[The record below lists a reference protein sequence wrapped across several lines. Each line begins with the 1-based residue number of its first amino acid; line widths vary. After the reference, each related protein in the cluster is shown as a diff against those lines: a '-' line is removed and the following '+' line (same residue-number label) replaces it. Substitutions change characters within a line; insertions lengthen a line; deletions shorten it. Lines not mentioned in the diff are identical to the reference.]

1 MTSRRTKRTVLTT
14 AVASAAVLA
23 ASAPALTAPAQP
35 PAPASRSLTAAPQM
49 LNGGVQMQ
57 AAPLP
62 PACSEAIFKT
72 KEKFP
77 TTRYTVPDEP
87 WNALLSEVVNL
98 TEAEQAELTESAC
111 AAWNSWATANG
122 AVVAKDLDTRWQNAA
137 APACN
142 KWAVA
147 TMGSVKKYAPTI
159 PTETRKLEV
168 LAKKVWQGAMTKLAA
183 EAPDVECRTAYN
195 KVKAGW

>member
-1 MTSRRTKRTVLTT
+1 MASHRIQHKLLIT

-23 ASAPALTAPAQP
+23 ASAQALTATPQ
-35 PAPASRSLTAAPQM
+35 APAAASQHQTTPQM
-49 LNGGVQMQ
+49 LNVGAQMQ

-122 AVVAKDLDTRWQNAA
+122 PVVAKDLDTRWQNAA

-159 PTETRKLEV
+159 PAETRKLEA
-168 LAKKVWQGAMTKLAA
+168 LAKKVWQGAMTKLST
-183 EAPDVECRTAYN
+183 EAPDAACRTAYN
-195 KVKAGW
+195 KVKGGW

>member
-1 MTSRRTKRTVLTT
+1 MASYRSQSKILIT

-23 ASAPALTAPAQP
+23 ASAQALTATPQSPA
-35 PAPASRSLTAAPQM
+35 AASQHQTATPQM
-49 LNGGVQMQ
+49 LNASTQML
-57 AAPLP
+57 AAPMP
-62 PACSEAIFKT
+62 PACSEALFKT

-87 WNALLSEVVNL
+87 WNALLNEVVNL

-122 AVVAKDLDTRWQNAA
+122 PAVARDLDTRWQNAA

-142 KWAVA
+142 KFAVA
-147 TMGSVKKYAPTI
+147 TMGSVKKYAASVPA
-159 PTETRKLEV
+159 ETRKLEA
-168 LAKKVWQGAMTKLAA
+168 LAKKVWQGAMTKLST
-183 EAPDVECRTAYN
+183 EAPDAGCRTAYN
-195 KVKAGW
+195 KVKVGW

>member
-1 MTSRRTKRTVLTT
+1 MASQRIQRKHLIT
-14 AVASAAVLA
+14 AVVSAAVLA
-23 ASAPALTAPAQP
+23 ASAQALTATPQ
-35 PAPASRSLTAAPQM
+35 APAAASQHQTTPQM
-49 LNGGVQMQ
+49 LNAGAQMQ

-122 AVVAKDLDTRWQNAA
+122 PVVAKDLDTRWQNAA

-142 KWAVA
+142 KFTVA
-147 TMGSVKKYAPTI
+147 TMGSAKKYAASVPA
-159 PTETRKLEV
+159 ETRKLEA
-168 LAKKVWQGAMTKLAA
+168 LAKKVWQGAMTKLAT
-183 EAPDVECRTAYN
+183 EAPDTACRTAYN
-195 KVKAGW
+195 KVKVGW

>member
-1 MTSRRTKRTVLTT
+1 MASRRTKCTVLTT

-23 ASAPALTAPAQP
+23 ASAQALTVPSQP
-35 PAPASRSLTAAPQM
+35 SASASRSMTVTPQM
-49 LNGGVQMQ
+49 LNASAQRQ

-87 WNALLSEVVNL
+87 WNALLGEMSKL
-98 TEAEQAELTESAC
+98 TEAEQAEFTESAC

-122 AVVAKDLDTRWQNAA
+122 PAVAKDLDTRWQNAA

-142 KWAVA
+142 KFAVA

-159 PTETRKLEV
+159 PAETRKLEV
-168 LAKKVWQGAMTKLAA
+168 VVKKVWQGAMTKLST
-183 EAPDVECRTAYN
+183 EAPDAACRTAYT

>member
-1 MTSRRTKRTVLTT
+1 MASHRIHRKLLII

-23 ASAPALTAPAQP
+23 ASDQALTATPHA
-35 PAPASRSLTAAPQM
+35 AAASQHQTAPQM
-49 LNGGVQMQ
+49 LNAAARMP

-98 TEAEQAELTESAC
+98 TEAEQAEFTESAC
-111 AAWNSWATANG
+111 AAWNRWATANG
-122 AVVAKDLDTRWQNAA
+122 SVVAQDLDTRWQNAA

-142 KWAVA
+142 KFAVA
-147 TMGSVKKYAPTI
+147 TMGSVKKYAPNI
-159 PTETRKLEV
+159 PAETRQLEAV
-168 LAKKVWQGAMTKLAA
+168 VKKVWQGAMTKLST
-183 EAPDVECRTAYN
+183 EAPDAACRTAYN
-195 KVKAGW
+195 KVKVGW

>member
-1 MTSRRTKRTVLTT
+1 MPFHRIQRKVLIT

-23 ASAPALTAPAQP
+23 ASAH
-35 PAPASRSLTAAPQM
+35 SLTAAPQSSVAAPQYQTAIPQM
-49 LNGGVQMQ
+49 LNASTQVL

-62 PACSEAIFKT
+62 PACSEALFKT

-77 TTRYTVPDEP
+77 TTRYSVPDEP

-98 TEAEQAELTESAC
+98 SETEQAEFTESAC

-122 AVVAKDLDTRWQNAA
+122 SVVAQDLDTRWQNAA

-142 KWAVA
+142 KFVVA
-147 TMGSVKKYAPTI
+147 TMGSVKKYASNI
-159 PTETRKLEV
+159 PAEARKLEA
-168 LAKKVWQGAMTKLAA
+168 LAKKIWQGAMTKLAT
-183 EAPDVECRTAYN
+183 EAPDAACRTAYN
-195 KVKAGW
+195 KVKVGW

>member
-1 MTSRRTKRTVLTT
+1 MASRRMKRTVLTT
-14 AVASAAVLA
+14 TVASAAVLA
-23 ASAPALTAPAQP
+23 AWAQALTAPAQP
-35 PAPASRSLTAAPQM
+35 PTPASRSLTATPQM
-49 LNGGVQMQ
+49 LNAGARMQ

-72 KEKFP
+72 QEKFP

-87 WNALLSEVVNL
+87 WNALLNAALNL

-111 AAWNSWATANG
+111 TAWNNWAAANG
-122 AVVAKDLDTRWQNAA
+122 PVVAKDLDTRFRDAA

-142 KWAVA
+142 KFVVA
-147 TMGSVKKYAPTI
+147 TMGSVKKYAANVPAG
-159 PTETRKLEV
+159 TRKLEAV
-168 LAKKVWQGAMTKLAA
+168 AKKVWQDAMTKLSA
-183 EAPDVECRTAYN
+183 EAPDAACRTAYN

>member
-1 MTSRRTKRTVLTT
+1 MASHRIQRKHLIT

-23 ASAPALTAPAQP
+23 ASAQALTATPQ
-35 PAPASRSLTAAPQM
+35 APAAASQHQTTPQM
-49 LNGGVQMQ
+49 LNAGAQMQ

-122 AVVAKDLDTRWQNAA
+122 PVVAKDLDTRWQNAA

-142 KWAVA
+142 KFTVA
-147 TMGSVKKYAPTI
+147 TMGSVKKYAASVPA
-159 PTETRKLEV
+159 ETRKLEA
-168 LAKKVWQGAMTKLAA
+168 LAKKVWQGAMTKLAT
-183 EAPDVECRTAYN
+183 EAPDAACRTAYN
-195 KVKAGW
+195 KVKVGW